1 MTLPL
6 PEPRPLRWTI
16 RHKLAILDALREGRL
31 SRDEACARYELSPA
45 ELDQW
50 LAGFTE
56 RGGYGLRVTRRR
68 RPLLA
73 RRRSK

>member
-16 RHKLAILDALREGRL
+16 RHKQAILDALREERL
-31 SRDEACARYELSPA
+31 SRDEACARYELSLA

-50 LAGFTE
+50 LTAFAE
-56 RGGYGLRVTRRR
+56 RGWYGLRVTRRR
-68 RPLLA
+68 RRLV
-73 RRRSK
+73 